1 MWLVQVCR
9 NSLFH
14 IGFLLIEKFLQV
26 DAVNVDVLDFEG
38 SLNSFAGSGGLH
50 LGFCSSSALLF
61 LHQKK
66 NKDMFSI
73 FYQKCK
79 KKIYSFVWSIW
90 IFICT
95 LQVLFLHL
103 LEVVLVD
110 QVPLKLS
117 MA

>member
-66 NKDMFSI
+66 NQDMFSI

-79 KKIYSFVWSIW
+79 KKFTLLFGAFGSSFARFRFSSST
-90 IFICT
+90 C
-95 LQVLFLHL
+95 LR
-103 LEVVLVD
+103 
-110 QVPLKLS
+110 
-117 MA
+117 